1 MSRPLR
7 AAVVGTGVISKEH
20 LAFLANK
27 TKRTHTG
34 PHEVE
39 LAAVCDLS
47 RAAADYHASRYGAG
61 RAYTDVAA
69 MLAAEEPDV
78 VHVLTPP
85 SSHGPLSILAL
96 ESGAHVLCE
105 KPITATSTELRELLT
120 VAEANDRH
128 LMESQNYRFNDEIIA
143 IADAIADGKLGAIR
157 EVEIRVALDVTSS
170 DGRFADENMVN
181 PIHQMPAGVIH
192 DFTTHFTYLLLQLS
206 QNASFDTVAALWLN
220 QSGNPLFRF
229 DNLDAIL
236 AGTNAEGPVHGRL
249 RFDSDTAPDTF
260 AITVRGT
267 EGYIETDLFQP
278 YLRLVVPRVGTQLS
292 PIANHLVNG
301 VSLAGSAIKN
311 FGSKLLQTSPYH
323 GLHRMLDVTYARLL
337 AGDEPPITPGD
348 MLTASSLVDQLLS
361 ADARVTPP
369 ADTRSEVGR

>member
-1 MSRPLR
+1 MIRPLR

-20 LAFLANK
+20 LAFLANE
-27 TKRTHTG
+27 TTRTHTG
-34 PHEVE
+34 PRDVE

-47 RAAADYHASRYGAG
+47 RAAADYSAKRYGAG
-61 RAYTDVAA
+61 AAYTDVTA
-69 MLAAEEPDV
+69 MLAAETLDV
-78 VHVLTPP
+78 VHILTPP

-105 KPITATSTELRELLT
+105 KPITATSGELSQLLA
-120 VAEANDRH
+120 VAAANDRH
-128 LMESQNYRFNDEIIA
+128 LMESHNYRFNDEIVA
-143 IADAIADGKLGAIR
+143 IGEAIADGKLGSVR
-157 EVEIRVALDVTSS
+157 EVEIRVALDVTSGDS
-170 DGRFADENMVN
+170 RFADENMVN

-206 QNASFDTVAALWLN
+206 QDATFDTIAALWRN

-236 AGTNAEGPVHGRL
+236 AGAHADGPVHGRL

-267 EGYIETDLFQP
+267 DGYLETDLFQP
-278 YLRLVVPRVGTQLS
+278 YLRLVVPRAGAQLS
-292 PIANHLVNG
+292 PVANQLVNG

-311 FGSKLLQTSPYH
+311 FGSKLLQNSPYH

-337 AGDEPPITPGD
+337 GGDEPPITPID
-348 MLTASSLVDQLLS
+348 MMRASTLVDQLLS
-361 ADARVTPP
+361 AGSRVGPQTETP
-369 ADTRSEVGR
+369 SGVGQ